1 MNESIK
7 TQMKAAF
14 INQYGSHENLQVGTL
29 DTPQINADQ
38 VLIKV
43 AAAGVNPVD
52 FHIRNGMLAG
62 TDTHQLP
69 LVLGWDL
76 AGEVVQIGND
86 VSGINLNDQ
95 VFAFTDIGK
104 QGTYSEYVAVDAELV
119 RSKPNKLNM
128 QQAAAVPLA
137 AVTAWQALTRDAG
150 LNLENAKD
158 KKVFIQN
165 ASGGVGGF
173 AVQIAHY
180 LGAHVIASA
189 SGAKEAYV
197 KSLGAD
203 EFIDYK
209 TQDFSELV
217 EEVDIVLAAIGGQE
231 NLVKS
236 LDVIKPNGQLISTL
250 DELPEGT
257 QVTNNIQFTRMWVK
271 TNGNDLGKI
280 AELIDA
286 EKITVHLDSVYPLEE
301 VKAAHQRSE
310 AGKATG
316 KIVLNIAAY
325 EYAD

>member
-1 MNESIK
+1 MNKSIK

-62 TDTHQLP
+62 TGTHQLP

-76 AGEVVQIGND
+76 AGEVVQVGND
-86 VSGINLNDQ
+86 VSGITLNDQ

-119 RSKPNKLNM
+119 RLKPSKLNM

-150 LNLENAKD
+150 LSLDNAKD

-189 SGAKEAYV
+189 SGAKETYV
-197 KSLGAD
+197 KGLGAD

-217 EEVDIVLAAIGGQE
+217 EGADIVLAAIGGQE

-250 DELPEGT
+250 DELPEDT

-271 TNGNDLGKI
+271 TDGNDLGKI

-316 KIVLNIAAY
+316 KIVLDIASHTFA
-325 EYAD
+325 

>member
-1 MNESIK
+1 
-7 TQMKAAF
+7 MKAAF

-43 AAAGVNPVD
+43 AAAGLNPVD

-76 AGEVVQIGND
+76 AGEVAQIGND

-189 SGAKEAYV
+189 SGTKETYV

-209 TQDFSELV
+209 TQDFSKLI

-257 QVTNNIQFTRMWVK
+257 QVTNNIQFTRMLVK
-271 TNGNDLGKI
+271 TDGNDLGKI

-325 EYAD
+325 EYVD

>member
-1 MNESIK
+1 
-7 TQMKAAF
+7 MKAAF